1 MKRGYS
7 TANMRAPNDP
17 GQRYLLGDIPS
28 PLWRAFR
35 RQCER
40 EGVSVRAML
49 LDLVSAWTETETVT
63 EDVASKLQ
71 QF

>member
-7 TANMRAPNDP
+7 TANTRAPNDP

-28 PLWRAFR
+28 PLWRQVRAR
-35 RQCER
+35 CQRD
-40 EGVSVRAML
+40 GVSVRAL
-49 LDLVSAWTETETVT
+49 LLELLGAYVDETVT
-63 EDVASKLQ
+63 EEQADKLQ